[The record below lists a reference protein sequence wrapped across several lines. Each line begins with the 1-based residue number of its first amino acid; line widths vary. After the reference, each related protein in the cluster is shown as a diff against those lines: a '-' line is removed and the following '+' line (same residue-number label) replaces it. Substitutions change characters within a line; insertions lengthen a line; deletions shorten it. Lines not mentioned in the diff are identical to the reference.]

1 MCHHRSKGDLRVCL
15 EIRVVTPH
23 ISLTSLHSVSWAL
36 GSAISMRSSPMRGT
50 QVSVVWLW
58 WWFPTME
65 FMLEL
70 EWFLGKKPSFSSFGW
85 LGDGVAQPHYP
96 APDNLP
102 ALSHHPPHHGS
113 DPAI

>member
-1 MCHHRSKGDLRVCL
+1 
-15 EIRVVTPH
+15 
-23 ISLTSLHSVSWAL
+23 
-36 GSAISMRSSPMRGT
+36 
-50 QVSVVWLW
+50 
-58 WWFPTME
+58 ME